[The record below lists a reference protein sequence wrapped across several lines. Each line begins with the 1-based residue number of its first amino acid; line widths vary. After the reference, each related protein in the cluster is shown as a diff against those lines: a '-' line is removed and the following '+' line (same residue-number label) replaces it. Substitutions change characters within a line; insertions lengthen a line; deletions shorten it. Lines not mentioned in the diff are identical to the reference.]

1 MRDKL
6 SRKDFMVGSLAAGLL
21 QEPAVRYR
29 IIDPHVHVWKNDPRY
44 PWAKETTRPPEKD
57 ATPEMLI
64 GLMKA
69 NGVEKTV
76 IVHVIY
82 YRWDNSYT
90 ADVLKQY
97 PQYFQGVARVNPA
110 DPAAPDQLSRLVEQ
124 QRFRGVRLSHAGNE
138 AGDWIGVTLLQPM
151 CVRCCSLLI

>member
-1 MRDKL
+1 MA
-6 SRKDFMVGSLAAGLL
+6 GSLAAGLL
-21 QEPAVRYR
+21 QEPTVRYR

-97 PQYFQGVARVNPA
+97 PQYFQGVARVNPEGISERRTGVLDNLA
-110 DPAAPDQLSRLVEQ
+110 SSGGSATTFSLSDVTDFSLSAPS
-124 QRFRGVRLSHAGNE
+124 G
-138 AGDWIGVTLLQPM
+138 
-151 CVRCCSLLI
+151 C